1 MTPQPCFVGID
12 IAKATL
18 EVAVLPS
25 DERRAFTH
33 DEAGLAELVGYL
45 RPLTPTL
52 IVLEATGG
60 YETDVVAALALAG
73 LPVAV
78 VNPRQVRDF
87 AKALGRLAKTDTID
101 AGVLALFAERIQPVP
116 HSLPSEAQQDLTA
129 LLNRRRQLLEML
141 GAEHNRLE
149 LARPALRP
157 QLRAHIRWLEQRV
170 ADVDRD
176 LQTQIQSSPL
186 WRVTD
191 NLLQS
196 APGVGPVTSRL
207 LIAALPEL
215 GTLSR
220 QRIASLVGVAP
231 FNCDS
236 GQHRGVRMIW
246 GGRAAVRHGLYM
258 PTLVAVQHN
267 PVIKAF
273 YQRLL
278 AAGKPKKVA
287 LIAAMRKLLTIL
299 NAMLK
304 AQQPWQPVNA

>member
-1 MTPQPCFVGID
+1 MTPLPCFVGID

-18 EVAVLPS
+18 EVVVRPN
-25 DERRAFTH
+25 DEHRAFPH
-33 DEAGLAELVGYL
+33 DEAGLAHLVAYL
-45 RPLTPTL
+45 QPLAPTL

-60 YETDVVAALALAG
+60 YETDVAAALGLAQ

-101 AGVLALFAERIQPVP
+101 AAVLALFAERIQPVA

-129 LLNRRRQLLEML
+129 LLTRRRQLLEML
-141 GAEHNRLE
+141 HAEQNRLA
-149 LARPALRP
+149 LTRPALRP
-157 QLRAHIRWLEQRV
+157 QLRAHIRWLEKRL
-170 ADVDRD
+170 ADVDQD
-176 LQTQIQSSPL
+176 LQTRIQSSPL

-191 NLLQS
+191 HLLRTT
-196 APGVGPVTSRL
+196 PGIGPATTQL

-258 PTLVAVQHN
+258 PTLVAVRYN
-267 PVIKAF
+267 PVLKAF

-278 AAGKPKKVA
+278 DAGKPKKVA